1 MAKSEGARVPGLEWI
16 RLHTQLAE
24 KNRNGRYGQISA
36 GETPTEGTRERPVQG
51 RTQKTGFPNADAL
64 EKYER
69 QTSVV
74 SPPASYYDGT
84 MSEENRELW
93 AEGMDALQDNS
104 PYVGFSGGFDEQD
117 DASIDGWRI
126 HRRNTPTGN
135 TVYEF
140 RDAKSSTPNR
150 VAYLIKQSDI
160 DAGHSPT
167 WLDERQ
173 RSFFNVLTNNKR

>member
-1 MAKSEGARVPGLEWI
+1 MEPEKHDSPFQRKKNNMPANKSIQARQQLRDPNTGRFRDEHRQSGMPTDESI
-16 RLHTQLAE
+16 R
-24 KNRNGRYGQISA
+24 
-36 GETPTEGTRERPVQG
+36 
-51 RTQKTGFPNADAL
+51 
-64 EKYER
+64 KYER

-93 AEGMDALQDNS
+93 AEGMDALDNS
-104 PYVGFSGGFDEQD
+104 PYAGFSGGFDEQD

>member
-1 MAKSEGARVPGLEWI
+1 MVDAVRSAQAR
-16 RLHTQLAE
+16 RQLRE
-24 KNRNGRYGQISA
+24 PESGRFKDEHKKA
-36 GETPTEGTRERPVQG
+36 
-51 RTQKTGFPNADAL
+51 GFPNADAL

-126 HRRNTPTGN
+126 NRRMAHTPKEHSDRKHS
-135 TVYEF
+135 V
-140 RDAKSSTPNR
+140 R
-150 VAYLIKQSDI
+150 VSRREKLNPKPSGVPDQAIGY
-160 DAGHSPT
+160 
-167 WLDERQ
+167 
-173 RSFFNVLTNNKR
+173 

>member
-1 MAKSEGARVPGLEWI
+1 MVDTVRSAQAR
-16 RLHTQLAE
+16 RQLRE
-24 KNRNGRYGQISA
+24 PESGRFKDEHKKA
-36 GETPTEGTRERPVQG
+36 
-51 RTQKTGFPNADAL
+51 GFPNADAL

-69 QTSVV
+69 QTSIVT
-74 SPPASYYDGT
+74 PPASYYDGT

>member
-1 MAKSEGARVPGLEWI
+1 ML
-16 RLHTQLAE
+16 
-24 KNRNGRYGQISA
+24 
-36 GETPTEGTRERPVQG
+36 TPW
-51 RTQKTGFPNADAL
+51 K
-64 EKYER
+64 KYER

-160 DAGHSPT
+160 DAGHSPHM
-167 WLDERQ
+167 
-173 RSFFNVLTNNKR
+173 VG

>member
-1 MAKSEGARVPGLEWI
+1 MEMESMAKSEGARVPGLEWI

-24 KNRNGRYGQISA
+24 KSRNGRYGQISA

-51 RTQKTGFPNADAL
+51 RTQKSRVP
-64 EKYER
+64 E
-69 QTSVV
+69 SVV

-173 RSFFNVLTNNKR
+173 RSFFNALTNNKR

>member
-1 MAKSEGARVPGLEWI
+1 M
-16 RLHTQLAE
+16 
-24 KNRNGRYGQISA
+24 
-36 GETPTEGTRERPVQG
+36 
-51 RTQKTGFPNADAL
+51 
-64 EKYER
+64 
-69 QTSVV
+69 

-173 RSFFNVLTNNKR
+173 QSFFTVLTNGKR

>member
-1 MAKSEGARVPGLEWI
+1 MPLTSPGNDDDTGENHQPTL
-16 RLHTQLAE
+16 RKNTAE
-24 KNRNGRYGQISA
+24 
-36 GETPTEGTRERPVQG
+36 PVEQ
-51 RTQKTGFPNADAL
+51 TLKQNK
-64 EKYER
+64 KYER

>member
-1 MAKSEGARVPGLEWI
+1 MVDTVRSAQAR
-16 RLHTQLAE
+16 RQLRE
-24 KNRNGRYGQISA
+24 PESGQFKDEHKKA
-36 GETPTEGTRERPVQG
+36 
-51 RTQKTGFPNADAL
+51 GFPNADAL

-69 QTSVV
+69 QTSIVT
-74 SPPASYYDGT
+74 PPASYYDGT

-173 RSFFNVLTNNKR
+173 QSFFTVLTNGKR